1 MATAE
6 FHSLW
11 DTGHTY
17 TYTHTRAALFFSAS
31 QQAATP
37 AKRGIK
43 LFHWAL
49 RRKWRAKCCVSAAAH
64 SALTFSL
71 PLSASVLFACS
82 QSVCMWVAVGW
93 CAVCACCCMYVY
105 SAMCLG
111 VYVWGW
117 IGCVCVYVSCK
128 NFTWKLAAIFSFCG
142 GARHTVWH
150 FRSCASCLAFRT
162 RVLWFVSAVPVHVM
176 QPLPTSPL
184 LSTLPQSKC
193 CIYLF
198 LIWISF
204 CCLAFK
210 LCWKCNAFAFNF
222 IPVINVMAMYV
233 DMHICIDICIWI
245 CVCMAKGGHSTCCVL
260 CMCVL
265 VC

>member
-117 IGCVCVYVSCK
+117 IGCVCVCELQKFHLETRS
-128 NFTWKLAAIFSFCG
+128 NFFLLRGRKA
-142 GARHTVWH
+142 H
-150 FRSCASCLAFRT
+150 CLAFSFVCFLPSLSHSCFVV
-162 RVLWFVSAVPVHVM
+162 RVGCASACYAAPTHLSVVIHPAAEQMLHIFVFN
-176 QPLPTSPL
+176 LNL
-184 LSTLPQSKC
+184 LL
-193 CIYLF
+193 LF
-198 LIWISF
+198 SI
-204 CCLAFK
+204 
-210 LCWKCNAFAFNF
+210 
-222 IPVINVMAMYV
+222 
-233 DMHICIDICIWI
+233 
-245 CVCMAKGGHSTCCVL
+245 
-260 CMCVL
+260 
-265 VC
+265 